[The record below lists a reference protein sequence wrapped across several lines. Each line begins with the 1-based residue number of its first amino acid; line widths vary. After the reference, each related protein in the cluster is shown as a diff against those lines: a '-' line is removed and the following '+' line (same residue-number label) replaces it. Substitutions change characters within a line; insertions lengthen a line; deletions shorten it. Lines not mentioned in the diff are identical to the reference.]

1 MANASAKRI
10 ASQNE
15 VLVKVLKLGMLLP
28 TIISILLCLLFR
40 RGSWPPSILLLVFY
54 IIASA
59 PAALL
64 SLYLI
69 NIGTPKREPTTN
81 TLIFYGEDLSQ
92 PGVTEWCFDII
103 YITYACQIGSGAFGE
118 WFWWFYMIIP
128 VYAVFKI
135 WTSFISPMVL
145 GRGGPSEPEENAK
158 EPASS
163 KRQEKLRKRQEK
175 GDPRVRV
182 SSVRK

>member
-15 VLVKVLKLGMLLP
+15 TLVKVLKLGMLLP
-28 TIISILLCLLFR
+28 TVISILLRFLFR
-40 RGSWPPSILLLVFY
+40 RGSWPPSVMLLVFY
-54 IIASA
+54 VVASA

-69 NIGTPKREPTTN
+69 NIGSPKREPTTN

-103 YITYACQIGSGAFGE
+103 YITYACQIGSGAFGD

-128 VYAVFKI
+128 LYAVFKI

-145 GRGGPSEPEENAK
+145 GRGASEPEENAK
-158 EPASS
+158 EPATS

>member
-1 MANASAKRI
+1 MEGDTEEQKIYARDKLTDSECRQSEMVDRCVPACRSLPLPSFVYNGERLCKAYWYVLYSTYNWLHSYVI
-10 ASQNE
+10 PASQNE

-28 TIISILLCLLFR
+28 TIISILLRLLFR

-103 YITYACQIGSGAFGE
+103 YITCATIF
-118 WFWWFYMIIP
+118 
-128 VYAVFKI
+128 
-135 WTSFISPMVL
+135 T
-145 GRGGPSEPEENAK
+145 PSLDSN
-158 EPASS
+158 
-163 KRQEKLRKRQEK
+163 
-175 GDPRVRV
+175 
-182 SSVRK
+182 